1 MNTNH
6 AFLGVSA
13 TPPPG
18 VAVAVRFWLRWDH
31 RGLHRWWPPWASQP
45 WRHRGSKN
53 VWASH
58 RWSWYSFLVKRWF
71 KALQFQCNSFGWCL
85 RKDPSTS
92 WTLAQFDPR
101 QGFWV
106 ICSIKNGIFFSS
118 PTFRKL
124 QQIHPWNMVHVVVVV
139 IEIPTKRNSFHL
151 FLPYD
156 SMAVIKFYI
165 FYMGFLDKSWQI
177 LIEAPCIPARP
188 AALESAALLTASAPP
203 MLGTPGD
210 AWNCMR
216 TFWWFTSS
224 TAQGGGSSKDR
235 KI

>member
-1 MNTNH
+1 MFKKGSFDVLDIGTVWPTARVLSN
-6 AFLGVSA
+6 L
-13 TPPPG
+13 
-18 VAVAVRFWLRWDH
+18 
-31 RGLHRWWPPWASQP
+31 LHQEW
-45 WRHRGSKN
+45 N
-53 VWASH
+53 
-58 RWSWYSFLVKRWF
+58 
-71 KALQFQCNSFGWCL
+71 
-85 RKDPSTS
+85 
-92 WTLAQFDPR
+92 
-101 QGFWV
+101 
-106 ICSIKNGIFFSS
+106 IFFITNLQKAATDSS
-118 PTFRKL
+118 
-124 QQIHPWNMVHVVVVV
+124 WNMVHVVVVV

-224 TAQGGGSSKDR
+224 TAQGGGSIKDR